1 MLEFEIVI
9 TATLL
14 LALIIQGV
22 LNSKR
27 MKKAEMKMRGD
38 SYTKK
43 ATRR

>member
-1 MLEFEIVI
+1 MQFDIAI

-27 MKKAEMKMRGD
+27 MKKTEMKMRGD
-38 SYTKK
+38 EFKK